1 MTRTIGQTTSR
12 PQQQTG
18 MLKALLLT
26 GSIIATLGGARLLAL
41 QEGGQTETAVTSPVA
56 VTIVTVPPADNMNIA
71 MPPTGRGVQLELP
84 PIPQAV
90 KPQIQPVTRTRS
102 SQ

>member
-1 MTRTIGQTTSR
+1 MTRATGKTTSR

-26 GSIIATLGGARLLAL
+26 GSIIATMGGARLLAL
-41 QEGGQTETAVTSPVA
+41 QEGGQAETAVTPPVA
-56 VTIVTVPPADNMNIA
+56 ATIVTVPPADNLNIA
-71 MPPTGRGVQLELP
+71 MPPTGRGVQLKLS

-90 KPQIQPVTRTRS
+90 NPQIQPVTRTRS